1 MNELELRSR
10 PDSHL
15 KLMDKLK
22 GRGRDA
28 LHNGSCWGKQ
38 SQRLQGRG
46 KRQAAEPT
54 LSPLPDTPPL
64 LLHSGPVELE
74 T

>member
-46 KRQAAEPT
+46 KR
-54 LSPLPDTPPL
+54 
-64 LLHSGPVELE
+64 
-74 T
+74 